1 MDIAL
6 STHSLL
12 SQVSA
17 ADDDDAAAM
26 ESSDATAL
34 HLDGGSSSTSSA
46 ASPAGHVTVC
56 GVELRTR
63 PGASPAPPAQP
74 LVMTPTVRR
83 NVKSLALALCGVRA
97 VGWLAPCSALPAC
110 SASGARARGFET
122 QHTERHK
129 AL

>member
-1 MDIAL
+1 
-6 STHSLL
+6 
-12 SQVSA
+12 
-17 ADDDDAAAM
+17 M

-34 HLDGGSSSTSSA
+34 HLDGGNSSTSSA
-46 ASPAGHVTVC
+46 AAPAGHVTVC

-97 VGWLAPCSALPAC
+97 CAGVCSAPCSALPAVRPRVPAPVD
-110 SASGARARGFET
+110 SKHNTHGTPQSVVTAFKISE
-122 QHTERHK
+122 
-129 AL
+129 